1 MEQALRYN
9 KGKTEWSLMDLDAL
23 EPMIRVLM
31 FGRDKYARDDWKKG
45 LPVSNIIDSLMR
57 HLQDLQ
63 KGETIDTES
72 KLPIVG
78 HILCNAMFLS
88 YVVQFK
94 PEFNGYLKEP
104 DTKVEE
110 ARRILKDAGFF
121 VDNLWSESDVE
132 SILSSQK
139 LSSERKQQILN
150 KALTNSETMEQIW
163 LALAIAAEEE

>member
-31 FGRDKYARDDWKKG
+31 FGRDKYARDNWKKG
-45 LPVSNIIDSLMR
+45 LPVPNIIDSLMR

-63 KGETIDTES
+63 RGETIDAES
-72 KLPIVG
+72 ELPIVG

-94 PEFNGYLKEP
+94 PEFNDYLKNQKITID
-104 DTKVEE
+104 DTD
-110 ARRILKDAGFF
+110 RIQG
-121 VDNLWSESDVE
+121 N
-132 SILSSQK
+132 
-139 LSSERKQQILN
+139 N
-150 KALTNSETMEQIW
+150 
-163 LALAIAAEEE
+163 